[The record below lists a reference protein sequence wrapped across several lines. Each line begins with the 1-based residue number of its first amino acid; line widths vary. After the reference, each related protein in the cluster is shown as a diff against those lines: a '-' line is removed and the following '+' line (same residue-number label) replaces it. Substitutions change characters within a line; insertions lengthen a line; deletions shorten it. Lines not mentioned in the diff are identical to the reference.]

1 MTDPAPL
8 DPTHVSPEE
17 TFRRL
22 LAACIEAV
30 GARGSEALE
39 PLLAA
44 HPEHAAA
51 LRQRIDKL
59 VRAGLLTLE
68 PEPSAEL
75 PERLGE
81 FRLLRRLGA
90 GGMGV
95 VYLAEQA
102 SLGRTVALKL
112 VRPEQRFFPGARER
126 FRREVE
132 AIARLG
138 DPGIVPIY
146 SVGEAEGI
154 HFFTMEHV
162 RGASL
167 ADALVALH
175 DRHPA
180 DLVGAD
186 LAATAAARA
195 ELPLPNPLPET
206 FTGTWVQACCR
217 VVARMA
223 RAVQHA
229 HERGV
234 VHRDLKP
241 SNAMVT
247 PDGRVLLLDFGLAA
261 AEGTLRITR
270 TGAQLGTLHYMAS
283 EQLQDG
289 VVGPRTD
296 VYALGVTLH
305 ELLALEPP
313 FHEASSER
321 LRAAILAGT
330 PRPIA
335 GRGAEVPRDVETICR
350 RAMACEPERRYPS
363 ASDLAQDLDRFLSH
377 RPILARPAGPWL
389 RLSRWVRRRPTAAT
403 ALAIAV
409 VAAAAVP
416 FAMQLAR
423 VDAETSARANLR
435 NAAAAIDRMLT
446 QVRDPALQN
455 APGLDRV
462 RLQQLDAAERLLG
475 DLYRQNQG
483 ERDVQVL
490 YVRGA
495 IQAAQV
501 RQACGAHERV
511 LQDLTAIDPLLHRLR
526 HETPIQ
532 PELLVDQCALWLTLG
547 SACAGLGRI
556 PEAVDHWQRL
566 VAETAAVD
574 LATAHPRVALA
585 LATAHNNLSRVLA
598 ANGDRQGALNAL
610 QRALEIEPE
619 PSAVAGSSTDL
630 AIDRARMRMN
640 RAALL
645 RDDGQLEAAAAE
657 YQELAS
663 ALAELAQAAPDEPNL
678 RLELARVRFARSE
691 LAARRQQH
699 DVAAAECE
707 PALATLREL
716 AAAYPDRTAYRR
728 DLGVMLFQASVS
740 RQLAGAREPAEALAR
755 EAIQSHERLLAAVP
769 DAAESRGELTTFR
782 RQLAGLRLAA
792 GSAAEAVALLEQAI
806 AEQAEVAAA
815 RPADPYYRMDLA
827 ALQQELGIHHW
838 KGERWAPA
846 RDAWRAA
853 ASSYEQALAA
863 GRKDVLAPRRLPL
876 VLQVLAQAELMSDD
890 FDGVVAALTRLQAAA
905 PLPAAS
911 LRNVGVE
918 LHVAER
924 DDFQALVTAT
934 EAQERTRS
942 AAGK

>member
-8 DPTHVSPEE
+8 DPTHVAPEE

-30 GARGSEALE
+30 GARGSDALE
-39 PLLAA
+39 ALLAA

-51 LRQRIDKL
+51 LRLRLDKL
-59 VRAGLLTLE
+59 VRAGLLSLE

-75 PERLGE
+75 SERLGE

-146 SVGEAEGI
+146 TVGEAEGI
-154 HFFTMEHV
+154 HYFTMEHV

-167 ADALVALH
+167 ADALLAVH
-175 DRHPA
+175 DRHPT
-180 DLVGAD
+180 DLLGAD
-186 LAATAAARA
+186 LAAAAAARA
-195 ELPLPNPLPET
+195 AVPVPSPLPET
-206 FTGTWVQACCR
+206 FAGTWVQACCR

-241 SNAMVT
+241 SNAMIT

-270 TGAQLGTLHYMAS
+270 TGAQLGTLHYMAP

-289 VVGPRTD
+289 PVGPCTD

-305 ELLALEPP
+305 ELVALEPP
-313 FHEASSER
+313 FHAASSER
-321 LRAAILAGT
+321 LRAAILTGV
-330 PRPIA
+330 PRPIRS
-335 GRGAEVPRDVETICR
+335 RGAEVPRDVETICR
-350 RAMACEPERRYPS
+350 RAMACEPGRRYQS
-363 ASDLAQDLDRFLSH
+363 ASELAQDLERFLSH

-403 ALAIAV
+403 ALAILL
-409 VAAAAVP
+409 VAAGAVP

-423 VDAETSARANLR
+423 LEAETSARANLR

-483 ERDVQVL
+483 EREVQVL
-490 YVRGA
+490 YIRGA

-501 RQACGAHERV
+501 RQACGANERV
-511 LQDLTAIDPLLHRLR
+511 LHDLTAIEPVLANLR
-526 HETPIQ
+526 QEPPDQ
-532 PELLVDQCALWLTLG
+532 PELLVDHCALWLTLG

-556 PEAVDHWQRL
+556 PEAVEHWQRL
-566 VAETAAVD
+566 ITA
-574 LATAHPRVALA
+574 TRALA
-585 LATAHNNLSRVLA
+585 LATAHNNQSRVLA
-598 ANGDRQGALNAL
+598 GNGDRQGALRELQHAL
-610 QRALEIEPE
+610 AIEPE
-619 PSAVAGSSTDL
+619 PSPAAGTKVEL

-645 RDDGQLEAAAAE
+645 RDEGQLDAAAAE
-657 YQELAS
+657 YTALTEL
-663 ALAELAQAAPDEPNL
+663 LAGLDAEAPRQPNL
-678 RLELARVRFARSE
+678 QLELARVHFARSE
-691 LAARRQQH
+691 LAVRRQQH
-699 DVAAAECE
+699 DVAAAERE

-716 AAAYPDRTAYRR
+716 ATAYPERTAYRR
-728 DLGVMLFQASVS
+728 DLGVMLFQASVGV
-740 RQLAGAREPAEALAR
+740 QQAGQKDQAERLVR
-755 EAIQSHERLLAAVP
+755 EAIQSHELLLQTAP
-769 DAAESRGELTTFR
+769 EAAESRGELSTFR
-782 RQLAGLRLAA
+782 RQLAGLRFAA
-792 GSAAEAVALLEQAI
+792 GAKDEAVALLEQAI

-815 RPADPYYRMDLA
+815 RPTDPYYRLDLA

-838 KGERWAPA
+838 KGERWAQA
-846 RDAWRAA
+846 RAAWRGAA
-853 ASSYEQALAA
+853 DNYEQALAA
-863 GRKDVLAPRRLPL
+863 GRKDALGPRGLPL
-876 VLQVLAQAELMSDD
+876 VLQVLAQAEMMCDD

-905 PLPAAS
+905 PLPASS
-911 LRNVGVE
+911 LREAGAG

-924 DDFQALVTAT
+924 ADFQALVTAT
-934 EAQERTRS
+934 EAQERSRN